1 MTKKSLPNVDEKI
14 IDTVDVDGIYQ
25 AELRKKEERRTYPS
39 KPVLYDRRVNKD
51 RRHRESIDIKI

>member
-1 MTKKSLPNVDEKI
+1 MSKKSLPNVDEKI
-14 IDTVDVDGIYQ
+14 IDTVDVDGTYQ

-39 KPVLYDRRVNKD
+39 KSVLYDRRVNKD

>member
-1 MTKKSLPNVDEKI
+1 MWMEPTKQSLE
-14 IDTVDVDGIYQ
+14 
-25 AELRKKEERRTYPS
+25 KKEERRTYPS